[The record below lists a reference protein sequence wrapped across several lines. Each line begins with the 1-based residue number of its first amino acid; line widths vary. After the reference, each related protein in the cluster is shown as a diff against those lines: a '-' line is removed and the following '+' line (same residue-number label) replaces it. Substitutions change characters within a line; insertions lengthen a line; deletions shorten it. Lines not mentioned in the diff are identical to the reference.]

1 MMQCH
6 IYKPDLNFFQS
17 KAAQI
22 VRFAGYK
29 GIPEQSIKSVEIYC
43 GNGRPMGFVKLK
55 NGDRREVSP

>member
-1 MMQCH
+1 MSTDY

-22 VRFAGYK
+22 VRFAVYN
-29 GIPEQSIKSVEIYC
+29 GIPEQSIESVEIYC
-43 GNGRPMGFVKLK
+43 GNGLPMGFVNLK